1 MATFQAIELAKNS
14 INEEITAEVSQYSI
28 SLRTRLGNI
37 ANFKAD
43 FDKAFHGFVENQLP
57 KDELWKQIEN

>member
-43 FDKAFHGFVENQLP
+43 FDQAFHGFVENQLP

>member
-14 INEEITAEVSQYSI
+14 INEEITAEVSQYSN

-43 FDKAFHGFVENQLP
+43 FD
-57 KDELWKQIEN
+57 